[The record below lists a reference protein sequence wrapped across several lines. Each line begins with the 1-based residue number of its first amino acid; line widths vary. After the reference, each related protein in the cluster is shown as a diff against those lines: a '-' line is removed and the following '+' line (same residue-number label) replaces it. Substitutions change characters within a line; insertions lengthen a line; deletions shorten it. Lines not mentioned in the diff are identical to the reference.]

1 MNKSTI
7 LAAGQITPNDQLTI
21 ELIEPIND
29 LPPAILLRWPVKPT
43 ATTPVGL
50 DATVAATMRILANA
64 VIELAALK
72 VWKKL

>member
-1 MNKSTI
+1 MNQSTI

-21 ELIEPIND
+21 ELVEPTND
-29 LPPAILLRWPVKPT
+29 LPPAILLRWPAKPT
-43 ATTPVGL
+43 VTTPAGL
-50 DATVAATMRILANA
+50 DATVAATMRILSSA